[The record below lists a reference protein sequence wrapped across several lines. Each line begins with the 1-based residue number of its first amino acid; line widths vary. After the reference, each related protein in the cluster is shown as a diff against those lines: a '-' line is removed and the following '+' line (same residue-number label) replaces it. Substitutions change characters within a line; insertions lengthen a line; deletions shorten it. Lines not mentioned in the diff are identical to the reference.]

1 MRDDGGGRRR
11 KGGWL
16 REVGFGRRGE
26 RLSLKEEGRGGGS
39 ELYYD
44 LDLDP
49 DGKYN
54 GSGSGNTA
62 LFYRTKI

>member
-1 MRDDGGGRRR
+1 MMVEGGGV
-11 KGGWL
+11 

-39 ELYYD
+39 ELDYD